1 MILKRLA
8 IAIAYVTAIPIGRL
22 INLEGDW
29 QLRGLGKYLPW
40 VGLLVGIILV
50 AINALIIQIT
60 TKEILHGALIAVCWL
75 ALTGSI
81 HMDGLMDTADG
92 IFSHQ
97 SRERMLEIMQDSRV
111 GNFGVLSGICLLLL
125 KVVSLVSLAAHP
137 QVMIPALIITPI
149 AARWAELYTIG
160 RFPYA
165 RLEGKGQ
172 VWHESTNA
180 PFDYVLG
187 GFPMVAAAIAL
198 LFFYPYQAVLVPT
211 GGALL
216 TGALA
221 AHSLARKLG
230 GHTGDSYGA
239 VVELAECGALL
250 TTALVLAK

>member
-40 VGLLVGIILV
+40 VGLLVGLILV
-50 AINALIIQIT
+50 AVNAIIIQLSAAD
-60 TKEILHGALIAVCWL
+60 ILHGALIAVCWL

-97 SRERMLEIMQDSRV
+97 SRERMLEIMKDSRV
-111 GNFGVLSGICLLLL
+111 GNFGVLTGICLLLL
-125 KVVSLVSLAAHP
+125 KVLSLVTIAPHLNL
-137 QVMIPALIITPI
+137 MIPALVITPI
-149 AARWAELYTIG
+149 AARWAELYTIAS
-160 RFPYA
+160 FPYA

-172 VWHESTNA
+172 VWHDSTNS
-180 PFDYVLG
+180 PLDLILG
-187 GFPMVAAAIAL
+187 GLPLAAAAIAMMA
-198 LFFYPYQAVLVPT
+198 FYPYQAILVPT

-250 TTALVLAK
+250 ATALLLAG